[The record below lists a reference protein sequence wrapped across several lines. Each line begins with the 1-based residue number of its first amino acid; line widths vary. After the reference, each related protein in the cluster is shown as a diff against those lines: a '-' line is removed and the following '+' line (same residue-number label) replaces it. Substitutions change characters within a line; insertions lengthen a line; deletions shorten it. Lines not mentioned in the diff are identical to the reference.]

1 MYCQSKCNYGPITK
15 AQPKIH
21 WSVCQKHG
29 EFFVLNLKVLKSS
42 SLFIIF
48 KVNFILNFIKRFVL
62 WLQVCKRDSAKE
74 MLPHVGTREIYE
86 TKKTYF
92 FGEMLLGYQLM
103 ATSQILHFFLT
114 CNSYEQRYYL
124 QVGWVATNN
133 KNKLPKNSLDS
144 GTSELQ
150 LQVKILSPVLWA
162 VHLWSVS

>member
-1 MYCQSKCNYGPITK
+1 MHLWPLTK

-29 EFFVLNLKVLKSS
+29 KFFVLNLKGLKSS

-48 KVNFILNFIKRFVL
+48 KVNFIFTLTSRGL
-62 WLQVCKRDSAKE
+62 CCGCRYAKE
-74 MLPHVGTREIYE
+74 ILGIGEICE
-86 TKKTYF
+86 TKKAYF
-92 FGEMLLGYQLM
+92 FGDIMRGYQLM

-114 CNSYEQRYYL
+114 CNSYEHRYYL

-144 GTSELQ
+144 TTNELQ
-150 LQVKILSPVLWA
+150 LKVKILSPILWTI
-162 VHLWSVS
+162 HLWSVS